1 MLQKEGGVYLFS
13 IYGSAEEVLDCI
25 HLLSDL
31 ALGYIPSSAFL
42 DDLENNK
49 FIEGVPVAGKFND
62 IDQKS
67 PIAIIL
73 QGSLSNKDYI
83 NIIDKSGSCYQR
95 LIIITKSFQEHPYG
109 LLR

>member
-1 MLQKEGGVYLFS
+1 MLQKEGKKIVLSMDQGRGVRLYSF
-13 IYGSAEEVLDCI
+13 VR
-25 HLLSDL
+25 SDL

-42 DDLENNK
+42 DDLNSNK

-73 QGSLSNKDYI
+73 QGSLSTKIILILLINPDHVIKD
-83 NIIDKSGSCYQR
+83 
-95 LIIITKSFQEHPYG
+95 
-109 LLR
+109 